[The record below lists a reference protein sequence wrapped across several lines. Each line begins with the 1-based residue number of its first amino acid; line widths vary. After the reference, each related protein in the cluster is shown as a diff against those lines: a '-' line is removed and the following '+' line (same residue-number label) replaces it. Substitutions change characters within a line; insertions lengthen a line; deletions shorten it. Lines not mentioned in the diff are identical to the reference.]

1 MGEIFIIFFGILL
14 YLLVE
19 ALTIYH
25 LTMHTIDWFRSART
39 KGFFSLGRIALLILT
54 VVLLSKSH
62 LISTQSV
69 LTRPLV
75 RLLYLFLLPFGAL
88 EASRPADVIF
98 SELPALL
105 FCSIYSVIVV
115 RWYVPGPPLLR

>member
-1 MGEIFIIFFGILL
+1 MPRKILSRLLPVSNSSYSEACVEREYNSTEPIAFFPAAIIENYESASFIQGLFAGEIFIIFFGILL

-54 VVLLSKSH
+54 IVLLSK
-62 LISTQSV
+62 
-69 LTRPLV
+69 
-75 RLLYLFLLPFGAL
+75 
-88 EASRPADVIF
+88 
-98 SELPALL
+98 
-105 FCSIYSVIVV
+105 
-115 RWYVPGPPLLR
+115 PP